1 MLFGMQLSDMST
13 LAYVIDAYGDH
24 TSSAMAAQQFVKS
37 LTAFLF
43 PLFAPSM
50 YQALGYG
57 WANSVLA
64 LAGVVLTISLPLFLW
79 KYGARLRAKAI
90 STY

>member
-1 MLFGMQLSDMST
+1 MT
-13 LAYVIDAYGDH
+13 AYVIDAYAEH
-24 TSSAMAAQQFVKS
+24 TSSAMAAIQFVKS

-50 YQALGYG
+50 YHALGYG
-57 WANSVLA
+57 WANSLMALVGATLA
-64 LAGVVLTISLPLFLW
+64 VPLPILIW
-79 KYGARLRAKAI
+79 KKGAQLRARAM

>member
-1 MLFGMQLSDMST
+1 M
-13 LAYVIDAYGDH
+13 AYVIDAYPDH
-24 TSSAMAAQQFVKS
+24 TSSALAASQFIKS

-50 YQALGYG
+50 YEALGYG
-57 WANSVLA
+57 WSNTLLA
-64 LAGVVLTISLPLFLW
+64 LVGLVISISLPLYLW
-79 KYGARLRAKAI
+79 KHGAKLRAKAI

>member
-1 MLFGMQLSDMST
+1 MDLLTSNVT
-13 LAYVIDAYGDH
+13 VTAYVIDSYGEY
-24 TSSAMAAQQFVKS
+24 TSSAMAATQFAKS
-37 LTAFLF
+37 VMAFLF

-57 WANSVLA
+57 WGNSILA
-64 LAGVVLTISLPLFLW
+64 LAGLSLAIPLLIFVW
-79 KYGARLRAKAI
+79 KYGGRLRAKAI